1 MTEHNLNDVIAEF
14 REALRVYVKGD
25 PEPAMSFF
33 SDREDVTL
41 ANPLEP
47 PRRGPAEVGK
57 AARTAAANFQEGGSL
72 HFEEVSSHFDE
83 VSKFATSELGYVLQ
97 IERHEG
103 RVADHDDTVVTSLR
117 ATLVFRREDGVWKI
131 AHRHAD
137 PITSTRPVN
146 TLLQS

>member
-33 SDREDVTL
+33 SDWEDVTL

-47 PRRGPAEVGK
+47 PRRGPAEVGE
-57 AARTAAANFQEGGSL
+57 AARRAAANFQEGGSL

-83 VSKFATSELGYVLQ
+83 VSRFATSELGYVLQ
-97 IERHEG
+97 VERHEG
-103 RVADHDDTVVTSLR
+103 RVAGHDDTVVTALR

-137 PITSTRPVN
+137 PITSMRPLN